1 MSKVAVVGAGP
12 AGCSAGYHLAKSGH
26 HVTLLDK
33 KNFPKDKV
41 CGDGISIES
50 IQAVSMMGIYPQD
63 IRKLLRVCAV
73 FSGSL

>member
-33 KNFPKDKV
+33 KCFPKDKV
-41 CGDGISIES
+41 CGDGIS
-50 IQAVSMMGIYPQD
+50 VSSEY
-63 IRKLLRVCAV
+63 IR
-73 FSGSL
+73 